1 MTLLCLFTARCQ
13 LLSQVL
19 PQLLPQLLP
28 QGLPQLL
35 PQLLPH
41 FSIPAAGE
49 AMVTKDSV
57 SYFLGPDGK
66 PSRKTTLSWSQ
77 PPNALVAGRQYVAA
91 LLPGGVEVKSIS
103 RAGAAAAE
111 QARMILVCALICS

>member
-1 MTLLCLFTARCQ
+1 M
-13 LLSQVL
+13 
-19 PQLLPQLLP
+19 
-28 QGLPQLL
+28 
-35 PQLLPH
+35 
-41 FSIPAAGE
+41 PAAGE

-111 QARMILVCALICS
+111 QVRACSDMRCLCFAEEQHKAPCNVLMRNVGNVGSQCCFHTVLLSP